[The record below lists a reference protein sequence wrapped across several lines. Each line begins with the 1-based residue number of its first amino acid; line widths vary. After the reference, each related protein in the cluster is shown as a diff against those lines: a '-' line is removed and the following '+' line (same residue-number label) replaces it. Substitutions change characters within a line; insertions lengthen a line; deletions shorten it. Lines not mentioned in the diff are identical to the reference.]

1 MFKYV
6 YVFWNCPDLNFDTY
20 PNFVFDH
27 YKVLGSVA
35 LTALLLW
42 RHETRFGIHKVGIN
56 MYNQDDKDTQI
67 MFFWDM
73 MLYKMTDIYIQGVP
87 LRTKPGISLIILNPM
102 KILQRDL
109 NRNTFL
115 VWEMWRHHNIC
126 WKWPPF
132 ASRQDWTR
140 CAIFWKVLVFQISAN
155 NKHSFLHSI
164 PMHFPTILCELTHYT
179 NTHDQ

>member
-1 MFKYV
+1 
-6 YVFWNCPDLNFDTY
+6 
-20 PNFVFDH
+20 
-27 YKVLGSVA
+27 
-35 LTALLLW
+35 
-42 RHETRFGIHKVGIN
+42 

-115 VWEMWRHHNIC
+115 VWEM
-126 WKWPPF
+126 
-132 ASRQDWTR
+132 
-140 CAIFWKVLVFQISAN
+140 
-155 NKHSFLHSI
+155 
-164 PMHFPTILCELTHYT
+164 
-179 NTHDQ
+179 